1 MPDLIQILSEASGP
15 RGNKLILT
23 KIRVE
28 LSPPLLP
35 WQPPNLQKSSSL
47 NTVDGFQSFFY
58 SKVPHVTVYQINGN
72 YDDIHKKIATRGKG
86 PISLYDLFRKS

>member
-47 NTVDGFQSFFY
+47 NPVDGFQGFFTGRFLMWL
-58 SKVPHVTVYQINGN
+58 SIRFMA
-72 YDDIHKKIATRGKG
+72 IMMISIKKIVARGKG
-86 PISLYDLFRKS
+86 PIFLYDLYRNS